1 MEKAQKLNIIFQ
13 DENILVVEKP
23 AGIVTLPDEKTKSGV
38 FLELLLSE
46 FPELKNVNERG
57 GILHRLDKDT
67 SGLILVAKNKENFNF
82 LVKQFKE
89 RKVEKKYLALV
100 VGKISGE
107 KGVIETLVGRSPK
120 DRKKQKAFLLL
131 DPEAKKQG
139 LRRAITE
146 YKILKH
152 FRDNKNDYTLVEVSP
167 KTGRKHQIR
176 AHLAYVGYPIAGD
189 KVYGFKNQP
198 VPKGLSLHFL
208 HASYLKI
215 ELQDGNG
222 REFHCP
228 LPENL
233 KGVVE
238 GLVEVE

>member
-13 DENILVVEKP
+13 DENILAVEKP
-23 AGIVTLPDEKTKSGV
+23 AGIITLPDEKNKSGV
-38 FLELLLSE
+38 FLELLLND
-46 FPELKNVNERG
+46 FPEQKNVNERG

-67 SGLILVAKNKENFNF
+67 SGLILVAKNKESFNF
-82 LVKQFKE
+82 LVKQFKT

-100 VGKISGE
+100 VGNLDGE
-107 KGVIETLVGRSPK
+107 KGVIETLIGRSPK
-120 DRKKQKAFLLL
+120 DRKKQKAFLLH
-131 DPEAKKQG
+131 DPEAKRKG

-152 FRDNKNDYTLVEVSP
+152 FSDSKNNYTLIEVLP

-176 AHLAYVGYPIAGD
+176 VHLVHIGHPIVGD

-198 VPKGLSLHFL
+198 VPKGIDRHFL

-215 ELQDGNG
+215 ELQDGNE
-222 REFHCP
+222 REFRCP
-228 LPENL
+228 LPGDLN
-233 KGVVE
+233 GVVE
-238 GLVEVE
+238 GLAEAE